1 MVKVIVYVEG
11 GVVVG
16 ARADADKRFVDVEV
30 FDFDNEKSERQ
41 TSKEAQKKADDT
53 LKEYPFEI
61 F

>member
-16 ARADADKRFVDVEV
+16 ARADNKNVEVDV
-30 FDFDNEKSERQ
+30 FDFDNEEAEGL
-41 TSKEAQKKADDT
+41 TSKESQTKAKK
-53 LKEYPFEI
+53 LSKEYPYEI